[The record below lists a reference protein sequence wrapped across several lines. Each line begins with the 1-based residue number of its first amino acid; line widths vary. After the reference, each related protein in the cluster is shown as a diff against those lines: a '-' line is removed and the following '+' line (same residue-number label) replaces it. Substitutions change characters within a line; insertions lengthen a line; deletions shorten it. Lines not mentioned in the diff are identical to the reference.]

1 MFLSPMLCW
10 TCLRSNKTI
19 MKAIKPFCYLL
30 LLAAAAC
37 SKGAKSGGGST
48 GPLPS
53 AAVSNVTANRP
64 TQTGPFRFYIDLSAA
79 SQQAVSVNYATMDG
93 TAKAGTD
100 YTAVSGTVT
109 IPAGQT
115 ETYVDVPVMGD
126 SLRQPDQDF
135 YMQLS
140 VPVNCTLGTAQ
151 ATATIVNSDLLYLP
165 TDTAGYTTPASYP
178 GYQLAWS
185 DEFNGNTLSPQN
197 WTFDIGNNNGWGNQ
211 ELEYYTSSTNNA
223 FVSAGNLIIEA
234 RQESNNGFNYSSA
247 RIKTEGIQK
256 FTYGRIDI
264 RAKLPVAHG
273 MWPALWM
280 LGSNINSVP
289 WPGCGETDIMELV
302 GSNPNRVTG
311 SLHWQQGDGSEG
323 TFNNNYY
330 LSTGDFSQQFH
341 VFSLLWQHDSVQF
354 YVDDNLYVN
363 GNSSDVTSGNYPF
376 NLPFFFIFNVAVG
389 GDFPGPPDN
398 TTIFPQRMFV
408 DYVRVFQ
415 PL

>member
-1 MFLSPMLCW
+1 MTVIKSP
-10 TCLRSNKTI
+10 
-19 MKAIKPFCYLL
+19 FYVLL
-30 LLAAAAC
+30 LGLAAC
-37 SKGAKSGGGST
+37 SKGAGGGGSA

-53 AAVSNVTANRP
+53 AGVGNVTADRP
-64 TQTGPFRFYIDLSAA
+64 VQAGPFRFYIDLNGPSK
-79 SQQAVSVNYATMDG
+79 QVVTVNYATMDG
-93 TAKAGTD
+93 TAKAGKD
-100 YTAVSGTVT
+100 YTAVSGTAT

-115 ETYVDVPVMGD
+115 ETYVDVQVTGD
-126 SLRQPDQDF
+126 SLRQADQIF

-140 VPVNCTLGTAQ
+140 VPVNCTIGTAQ
-151 ATATIVNSDLLYLP
+151 AVATIVNSDLLYLP
-165 TDTAGYTTPASYP
+165 TDTTGYTTPASYA

-185 DEFNGNTLSPQN
+185 DEFNGNVLSPQN

-223 FVSAGNLIIEA
+223 FVSSGNLIIEA

-247 RIKTEGIQK
+247 RLKTEGIQQ

-280 LGSNINSVP
+280 LGSNIGSVP

-302 GSNPNRVTG
+302 GSNPARVTG
-311 SLHWQQGDGSEG
+311 SLHWQQSGGSEG

-354 YVDDNLYVN
+354 FVDDNLYVN
-363 GNSSDVTSGNYPF
+363 GNISDVTSGNYPF

-389 GDFPGPPDN
+389 GNFPGPPDN
-398 TTIFPQRMFV
+398 TTNFPQRMFV

-415 PL
+415 PI

>member
-1 MFLSPMLCW
+1 M
-10 TCLRSNKTI
+10 
-19 MKAIKPFCYLL
+19 
-30 LLAAAAC
+30 AAC
-37 SKGAKSGGGST
+37 SKSAKSSATPT
-48 GPLPS
+48 GNQPS
-53 AAVSNVTANRP
+53 ASVSGVTQDRP
-64 TQTGPFRFYIDLSAA
+64 AQTGPFRFYIDLNAA
-79 SQQAVSVNYATMDG
+79 SQQSVTVSYSTADG

-100 YTAVSGTVT
+100 YTAATGTVT

-115 ETYVDVPVMGD
+115 ESYVDVQVTGD
-126 SLRQPDQDF
+126 SLRQANQTF
-135 YMQLS
+135 SLNLS
-140 VPVNCTLGTAQ
+140 TPVNCTIGTSQ
-151 ATATIVNSDLLYLP
+151 ATATIVNSDLGYLP
-165 TDTAGYTTPASYP
+165 TDTTGYTTPTSYP

-185 DEFNGNTLSPQN
+185 DEFSGNTLNPQN

-211 ELEYYTSSTNNA
+211 ELEYYTSRINNV

-234 RQESNNGFNYSSA
+234 DQESYQGSNYTSA
-247 RIKTEGIQK
+247 RIKTEGVQQ

-289 WPGCGETDIMELV
+289 WPGCGETDIVELV
-302 GSNPNRVTG
+302 GSSPGKVLG
-311 SLHWQQGDGSEG
+311 SLHWQQADGSEG
-323 TFNNNYY
+323 TYNNGYV

-354 YVDDNLYVN
+354 FVDDQLYVN
-363 GNSSDVTSGNYPF
+363 GNISEVTSGTYPF

-415 PL
+415 PI

>member
-1 MFLSPMLCW
+1 MTVIKSP
-10 TCLRSNKTI
+10 
-19 MKAIKPFCYLL
+19 FYFLL
-30 LLAAAAC
+30 LGLAAC
-37 SKGAKSGGGST
+37 SKGAGGGGSA

-53 AAVSNVTANRP
+53 AGVSNVTADRP
-64 TQTGPFRFYIDLSAA
+64 VQAGPFRFYIDLNGPGK
-79 SQQAVSVNYATMDG
+79 QAVTVNYATMDG
-93 TAKAGTD
+93 TAKAGKD
-100 YTAVSGTVT
+100 YTAASGTAT

-115 ETYVDVPVMGD
+115 ETYVDVQVTGD
-126 SLRQPDQDF
+126 SLRQADQIF
-135 YMQLS
+135 YLQLS
-140 VPVNCTLGTAQ
+140 VPVNCTIGGPQ
-151 ATATIVNSDLLYLP
+151 AVATIVNSDLLYLP
-165 TDTAGYTTPASYP
+165 TDTTGYTTPASYP

-185 DEFNGNTLSPQN
+185 DEFNGNVLSPQN

-223 FVSAGNLIIEA
+223 FVSSGNLIIEA

-247 RIKTEGIQK
+247 RLKTEGIQQ

-280 LGSNINSVP
+280 LGSNIGSVP

-302 GSNPNRVTG
+302 GSNPARVTG
-311 SLHWQQGDGSEG
+311 SMHWQQSGGSEG
-323 TFNNNYY
+323 TFNNNYL

-354 YVDDNLYVN
+354 FVDDNLYVN

-389 GDFPGPPDN
+389 GNFPGPPDN
-398 TTIFPQRMFV
+398 TTNFPQRMFV

-415 PL
+415 PI